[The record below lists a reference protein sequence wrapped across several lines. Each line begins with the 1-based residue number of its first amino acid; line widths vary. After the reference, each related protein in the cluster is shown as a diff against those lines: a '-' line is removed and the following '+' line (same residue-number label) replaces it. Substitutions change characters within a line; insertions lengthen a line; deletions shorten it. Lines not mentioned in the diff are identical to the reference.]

1 MNTQPT
7 DDRRLQPAD
16 RAKPRS
22 ARSRFSCFLQPRRR
36 GAAAIEFAIVAPV
49 FFMLIFGMFE
59 FGRMLMVQQVL
70 TNAARSGARIAVID
84 GASSAEVI
92 STIQE
97 YLDNASID
105 PQDVTISVN
114 PSNLSQTDTGD
125 AITVSLSVPFTDV
138 SWLPSPWF
146 LSNRTLQASCTMRR
160 E

>member
-1 MNTQPT
+1 
-7 DDRRLQPAD
+7 
-16 RAKPRS
+16 
-22 ARSRFSCFLQPRRR
+22 
-36 GAAAIEFAIVAPV
+36 
-49 FFMLIFGMFE
+49 MLIFGMFE

-97 YLDNASID
+97 YLDSASID